1 MSRENLELVRE
12 MYAAFHGG
20 DAERALSYFADDV
33 VVDPGG
39 RVDSGVGYGRDALA
53 RIIGEWVGAFDEWS
67 EEIEELRAVGDEVHA
82 VAVQSGRQRTTGIEI
97 RMRYAVGYRVEDGV
111 ITRMTLYRDPPDVP
125 S

>member
-1 MSRENLELVRE
+1 MSGENLELVRE
-12 MYAAFHGG
+12 MYVAFHGG
-20 DAERALSYFADDV
+20 DAERALSYFASDV

-53 RIIGEWVGAFDEWS
+53 RIIGEWVGAFDDWS
-67 EEIEELRAVGDEVHA
+67 EEIEDLRAVGDEVHA
-82 VAVQSGRQRTTGIEI
+82 VAVQSGRERATGIET

-111 ITRMTLYRDPPDVP
+111 ITRMTLYRDPADVP